1 MPLFCGNIILRI
13 VNLNIFHCIRCEF
26 MAKIGTWELLQKRM
40 SWKQLG
46 DFDNKIILD
55 FGSGNGVTAEHY
67 AKHNKVYAVE
77 PNAEFMPD
85 SVSEN
90 VVQICLDVQALAQFE
105 DGFFDVIIC
114 HNVLEYAQE
123 RREILQQFAR
133 VLKPDGLL
141 SVVKHNV
148 AGRVMQMAV
157 LLNNFDSA
165 NALLDGKNGSAE
177 KYGTINYY
185 DDSDIL
191 KWSGGFA
198 VENIFGQRV
207 FWDLQQNQEV
217 QQNEQWQKNMLELEH
232 RVQDIDEYRN
242 IAFFHHIILRRI

>member
-1 MPLFCGNIILRI
+1 
-13 VNLNIFHCIRCEF
+13 

-46 DFDNKIILD
+46 DFKNKIILD

-67 AKHNKVYAVE
+67 AKCNKVYAVE
-77 PNAEFMPD
+77 PNAEFMPA
-85 SVSEN
+85 SVSGN
-90 VVQICLDVQALAQFE
+90 VVQICADVQALTQFE

-133 VLKPDGLL
+133 VLKTGGLL

-165 NALLDGKNGSAE
+165 NALLDGKNGNAE

-191 KWSGGFA
+191 KWSSGFII
-198 VENIFGQRV
+198 ENIFGQRV

-217 QQNEQWQKNMLELEH
+217 QQSEQWQKNMIELEH